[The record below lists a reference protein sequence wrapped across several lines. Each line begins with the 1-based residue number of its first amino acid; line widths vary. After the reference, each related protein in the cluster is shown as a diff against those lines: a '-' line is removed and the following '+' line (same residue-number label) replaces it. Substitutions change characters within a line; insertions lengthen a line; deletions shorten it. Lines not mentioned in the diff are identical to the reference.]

1 MEHAIA
7 ACIHATRIAVNHT
20 MQHTPGEIVFQRDM
34 LLDIPVIADLVA
46 IRNRRQ
52 LLIDEN
58 LRRQNE
64 KRIEYH
70 YKVGDYVWIKVCD
83 PAKGDDTLH
92 DPYKIQETRTNGT
105 VVVIRNEEGNV
116 LETYN
121 IRKLEPYKGK
131 PIVPRSRIVHQKEGQ
146 ADYFFIHQQ
155 LIKQLSTFLVERS
168 IAGGE
173 ECSKTRGLHCWP
185 SKSH

>member
-1 MEHAIA
+1 
-7 ACIHATRIAVNHT
+7 
-20 MQHTPGEIVFQRDM
+20 M

-46 IRNRRQ
+46 IRERRQ

-70 YKVGDYVWIKVCD
+70 YKVGEYVMIKVYD
-83 PAKGDDTLH
+83 PTKGEDKLH
-92 DPYKIQETRTNGT
+92 GPYKIQETRTNGT

-121 IRKLEPYKGK
+121 IRKLQPYKGP
-131 PIVPRSRIVHQKEGQ
+131 PIVPIARIVHQREGQ
-146 ADYFFIHQQ
+146 ADYFFIHQE
-155 LIKQLSTFLVERS
+155 LIKQLSVFLVERS
-168 IAGGE
+168 IAGG
-173 ECSKTRGLHCWP
+173 
-185 SKSH
+185 